1 MYTNNTFNS
10 PQIFYTKRRNN
21 SNLKAYNIKKI
32 LCLNPF
38 NLNSKS
44 PKDNIN
50 TNEYKNIND
59 YSDIAYFETKQ
70 KIDLMKFKIGKFK
83 SFLDKSNFN
92 FNDILKNRNFKTEFE
107 EEKKNNDYY
116 AHLKKGLIKK
126 EKKEKEKGKG
136 NISDIADDLIDAFD
150 LDNNSREVN
159 NDNLNTQILFRND
172 NFFNKNNYRRNNVYN
187 KKI

>member
-116 AHLKKGLIKK
+116 AHLKKGFIKK

-159 NDNLNTQILFRND
+159 NDN
-172 NFFNKNNYRRNNVYN
+172 FFNKNNYRRNNVYN

>member
-83 SFLDKSNFN
+83 SFLDKAPIEFANNIPYIGQIAPDIPAAKVHPIINF
-92 FNDILKNRNFKTEFE
+92 L
-107 EEKKNNDYY
+107 
-116 AHLKKGLIKK
+116 
-126 EKKEKEKGKG
+126 
-136 NISDIADDLIDAFD
+136 
-150 LDNNSREVN
+150 
-159 NDNLNTQILFRND
+159 
-172 NFFNKNNYRRNNVYN
+172 
-187 KKI
+187 